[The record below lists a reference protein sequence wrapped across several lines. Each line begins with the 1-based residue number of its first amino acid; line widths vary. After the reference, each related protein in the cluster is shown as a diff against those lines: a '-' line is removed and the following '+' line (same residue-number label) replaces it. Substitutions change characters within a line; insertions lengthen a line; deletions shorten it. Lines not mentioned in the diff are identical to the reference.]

1 MNTSLSRREW
11 SVDRWGGLVRFDPGY
26 GHSGDGSNNTVLRDA
41 LLDSTETEHFSE
53 RDLRVQFSLVLVK
66 YATPFALLWWC
77 AAFFL
82 NAKLLTV
89 AATITVAGFIAGI
102 LLHHADRHMTAR
114 VVWLGAANIGV
125 ALGTFLTPP
134 EAHVS
139 FIFVAIAAAPFVV
152 FSTKSELTRLFLM
165 SAIPIALWIFAWL
178 TNYSLLGEFEISRD
192 EAAMV
197 LAPIT
202 AFTVFG
208 TVLFVIGY
216 FVRRTQRNAALL
228 QEAQREAQRSSDS
241 KSALMRSVSHEM
253 LTPLHA
259 ISGFAEFLNAD
270 AKSGRNVDQATLET
284 YSCQIIRSS
293 NALLLIIENIF
304 DFANWKDDSG
314 LTDTSHVSIADGLSP
329 VVMRFTAELSSK
341 KLKLD
346 TCIDPKLRVQANP
359 VWLASIFKQL
369 LDNAIKFSP
378 AGGTVGIQAQAVGE
392 DQVEIVFRD
401 NGPGFPEGT
410 AEVAFVAFERLGH
423 ETGTK
428 SGVGVGLSLAQ
439 KFAEAMGG
447 RIAIDETLRS
457 GAKVSLILPLSLPE

>member
-1 MNTSLSRREW
+1 MDN
-11 SVDRWGGLVRFDPGY
+11 
-26 GHSGDGSNNTVLRDA
+26 
-41 LLDSTETEHFSE
+41 TETDQFSE

-89 AATITVAGFIAGI
+89 AATITLAGFIAGI

-114 VVWLGAANIGV
+114 VVWLGSANIGV
-125 ALGTFLTPP
+125 ALGAFVTPP
-134 EAHVS
+134 EARVS
-139 FIFVAIAAAPFVV
+139 FIFVAIATAPFVV
-152 FSTKSELTRLFLM
+152 FSIQSELSRLLLM
-165 SAIPIALWIFAWL
+165 TAIPVALWVFAWS
-178 TNYSLLGEFEISRD
+178 TNYSLLGEFEISRA

-270 AKSGRNVDQATLET
+270 AKSGRTVDQATLDT
-284 YSCQIIRSS
+284 YSDQIMRSS

-304 DFANWKDDSG
+304 DFANWKDDG
-314 LTDTSHVSIADGLSP
+314 NLTDTSHVSITDGLNP
-329 VVMRFTAELSSK
+329 VVTRFTAELSSK
-341 KLKLD
+341 KLELD
-346 TCIDPKLRVQANP
+346 TRIDPDLRVQANP

-378 AGGTVGIQAQAVGE
+378 VGGTIGIQALPVGE

-401 NGPGFPEGT
+401 SGPGFPEGT
-410 AEVAFVAFERLGH
+410 AEEAFVAFERLGH
-423 ETGTK
+423 ETGTT

-447 RIAIDETLRS
+447 RISIDETLRS
-457 GAKVSLILPLSLPE
+457 GAKVSLVLPRSLPE